1 LTIGIRG
8 ADLPFP
14 SYPVARFLF
23 GPPPGVSAHRLAAGG
38 NPWGFRPPRRCGA
51 TKPQGFPPTAPL
63 RWYET
68 PSPSVFYARPVTSV
82 CGTPG
87 VSAHRLAA
95 GGNPGG
101 FRPPRRCG
109 ATKPQG
115 FPPTAPLRCY
125 ETAGTARIYRH
136 ENCAICE
143 ASRRSSFIFV
153 DAPFPMA
160 VRVLTASVLQI
171 TFFDDVRMQ

>member
-1 LTIGIRG
+1 MAQRGLFIGIRVF
-8 ADLPFP
+8 PFHHWNKRGR
-14 SYPVARFLF
+14 STISGISGRPVSLWA
-23 GPPPGVSAHRLAAGG
+23 P
-38 NPWGFRPPRRCGA
+38 PWGFRPPAGCWR
-51 TKPQGFPPTAPL
+51 KPRGFPPTAPL

-68 PSPSVFYARPVTSV
+68 PSPSVFYARPVSSV

-125 ETAGTARIYRH
+125 ETAGNARIYRH

-160 VRVLTASVLQI
+160 VRVLTASVSRI